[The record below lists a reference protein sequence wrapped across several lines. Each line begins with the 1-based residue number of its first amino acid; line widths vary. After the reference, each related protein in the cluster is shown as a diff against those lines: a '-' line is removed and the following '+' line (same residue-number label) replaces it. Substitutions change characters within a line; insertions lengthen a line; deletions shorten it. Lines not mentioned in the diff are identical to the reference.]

1 MLIRL
6 KDTLFYLIKK
16 GRGMYLLLPFLLL
29 LSCNKDPLTEA
40 APSLIGKW
48 RTYDNEGVGEQV
60 EIYENGN
67 GVIKTFDFDKENTST
82 KERTWYIK
90 DNELHFGK
98 AAFNGEFYDI
108 DAYPQTAGSIL
119 PMGIDS
125 ILPGE
130 RYTVLDERN
139 YKEIN

>member
-1 MLIRL
+1 M
-6 KDTLFYLIKK
+6 
-16 GRGMYLLLPFLLL
+16 LLLFVYIS
-29 LSCNKDPLTEA
+29 SCNKEPLTEA
-40 APSLIGKW
+40 APSLVGKW
-48 RTYDNEGVGEQV
+48 RNYDNNGIGEQI

-67 GVIKTFDFDKENTST
+67 GVIKTYDNWTEKTST

-108 DAYPQTAGSIL
+108 DEFPQTASTTIVI
-119 PMGIDS
+119 GIDS

-130 RYTVLDERN
+130 RYIKLNKRD